1 MARVLRMPGVAT
13 DAREGVLSSWLIDE
27 TDAFDAAQTIAY
39 VETSTLLLSVE
50 AGRPGVLLK
59 ALVEPGTHV
68 DAGTALGVI
77 AERDETLP
85 DLDTLLHELGVD
97 GSAPHATHR
106 AEPVATEPVA
116 SEAPPSEAPA
126 SEAPESESSAPS
138 WFEPKP
144 EVSAQAHDEPLPALH
159 VRQRQ
164 LTHDH
169 FRVTVRAERLVET
182 CARAGLPNGPLAIE
196 HLVVKAVAAAH
207 SQLPELNVTQRPD
220 GVRRE
225 ATVDVGLAVAG
236 ADGLVVPVLRD
247 VGTLTLSDIALLTA
261 DFTAEARADRLVAD
275 TRVGSIVVTTLGRHA
290 IDDAVPRVVPP
301 HVAALAIGAVRRE
314 PVVEGDELVAGSVL
328 RLTLSIDP
336 EHVGDIVASRW
347 LAVVAALLERPAWM
361 LD

>member
-1 MARVLRMPGVAT
+1 MPGVAT

-97 GSAPHATHR
+97 GAAQQATHR
-106 AEPVATEPVA
+106 AEPAADPVA
-116 SEAPPSEAPA
+116 SEAPA
-126 SEAPESESSAPS
+126 SDDSAPS

-144 EVSAQAHDEPLPALH
+144 EVSATAHGEPLPALH
-159 VRQRQ
+159 ARQPR

-169 FRVTVRAERLVET
+169 FRVTVRAEQLVET

-207 SQLPELNVTQRPD
+207 SQLPQLNVTRRPD

-225 ATVDVGLAVAG
+225 PTVDVGLAVAG
-236 ADGLVVPVLRD
+236 VDGLVVLVLAD
-247 VGTLTLSDIALLTA
+247 VGTLSLQDIALLTS
-261 DFTAEARADRLVAD
+261 DFTAEARAGRLVAD

-290 IDDAVPRVVPP
+290 LDDAVPCVVPP
-301 HVAALAIGAVRRE
+301 HVAALAINGVRRE
-314 PVVEGDELVAGSVL
+314 PVVEGDALVAASVL
-328 RLTLSIDP
+328 RLTLAIDP
-336 EHVGDIVASRW
+336 DHVSDILASRW

>member
-59 ALVEPGTHV
+59 TLVEPGMHV
-68 DAGTALGVI
+68 DVGTPLGVI
-77 AERDETLP
+77 AERDENLP

-97 GSAPHATHR
+97 GTRHATHR
-106 AEPVATEPVA
+106 AEPPPVAPDPVATETIPTD
-116 SEAPPSEAPA
+116 APIS
-126 SEAPESESSAPS
+126 S
-138 WFEPKP
+138 WFEAKP
-144 EVSAQAHDEPLPALH
+144 EVSALGHEEQLPALH
-159 VRQRQ
+159 ARKPR

-169 FRVTVRAERLVET
+169 FRVTVRAEPLVET
-182 CARAGLPNGPLAIE
+182 CAQAGLPGGPLAVE

-207 SQLPELNVTQRPD
+207 SQLPELNLTQRPD

-225 ATVDVGLAVAG
+225 ATVDVGVAVG
-236 ADGLVVPVLRD
+236 GPDGLVVPVLRD
-247 VGTLTLSDIALLTA
+247 VGTLTLLDIALLTA
-261 DFTAEARADRLVAD
+261 DFAGEARAGRLVAD
-275 TRVGSIVVTTLGRHA
+275 DRVGSIVVTTLGRHA

-301 HVAALAIGAVRRE
+301 QVAALAIGGVRRE
-314 PVVEGDELVAGSVL
+314 PVVEGDGLVAGSVL

-336 EHVGDIVASRW
+336 DHVSDLVASRW

>member
-68 DAGTALGVI
+68 DAGTPLGVI
-77 AERDETLP
+77 AERDEALP

-97 GSAPHATHR
+97 SARHATHR
-106 AEPVATEPVA
+106 AEPEPGTPDPGPTDPFVTEP
-116 SEAPPSEAPA
+116 PTQ
-126 SEAPESESSAPS
+126 PS
-138 WFEPKP
+138 WFEQEP
-144 EVSAQAHDEPLPALH
+144 EGPAPGHEHQLPALH
-159 VRQRQ
+159 ARTPR

-169 FRVTVRAERLVET
+169 LRVTVRAEKLVDACT
-182 CARAGLPNGPLAIE
+182 QAGLPGGPLAIE
-196 HLVVKAVAAAH
+196 HLVVMAVAAAH
-207 SQLPELNVTQRPD
+207 SQLPDLNLTHRHD

-225 ATVDVGLAVAG
+225 TTVDVGLAVRA

-247 VGTLTLSDIALLTA
+247 VGTLTLLDIALLATDVA
-261 DFTAEARADRLVAD
+261 GEARAGRLGADDRG
-275 TRVGSIVVTTLGRHA
+275 GSIVVTSLGRHA

-301 HVAALAIGAVRRE
+301 QVAALAISGVRRE
-314 PVVEGDELVAGSVL
+314 PVVEGDGLVAGSVL

-336 EHVGDIVASRW
+336 DHVSDIVASRW

>member
-1 MARVLRMPGVAT
+1 VARVLRMPGVAT

-59 ALVEPGTHV
+59 TLVEPGAHV
-68 DAGTALGVI
+68 DAGTPLGVI

-97 GSAPHATHR
+97 GTPHATHR
-106 AEPVATEPVA
+106 ADPAPGASAPAMSHHVAGAPVAA
-116 SEAPPSEAPA
+116 DAP
-126 SEAPESESSAPS
+126 APS

-144 EVSAQAHDEPLPALH
+144 EVSVPGHEEPLPALH
-159 VRQRQ
+159 VRKAR
-164 LTHDH
+164 LSHDH
-169 FRVTVRAERLVET
+169 LRVTVRAEQLVET
-182 CARAGLPNGPLAIE
+182 CAQAGLPGGPLAIE

-207 SQLPELNVTQRPD
+207 SQLPELNLTHRPD

-225 ATVDVGLAVAG
+225 ATVDVGLALPG
-236 ADGLVVPVLRD
+236 SGGLVVPVLRD
-247 VGTLTLSDIALLTA
+247 VGTLTLLDIALLA
-261 DFTAEARADRLVAD
+261 SDFVGEARAGRLVAD
-275 TRVGSIVVTTLGRHA
+275 DRVGSIVVTTLGRHA

-301 HVAALAIGAVRRE
+301 QVAALAISGIRRE
-314 PVVEGDELVAGSVL
+314 PVVDGDGLVAGSVL

-336 EHVGDIVASRW
+336 DHVSDILAARW